1 MAEQKENTQVTNPP
15 IFEIYQYSYQS
26 KKPPGKPPILDAL
39 QGLQTAAPSGTDMTF
54 AAVAE

>member
-1 MAEQKENTQVTNPP
+1 MAEQKEKTQVTNPP

-39 QGLQTAAPSGTDMTF
+39 QGLQTSAPSGTDF
-54 AAVAE
+54 NFGALAE